1 MTGTTEGRV
10 NAIERLMLEA
20 VPGIGVDEARSLAL
34 EAAGGSHGLATL
46 QWHLQNHRNA
56 LGSGDSDAPR
66 VVLRLIKLLDH
77 TGYDNVVVP
86 ACADCGAVE
95 RALLTPVQGGRVCRR
110 CARLRAEACSRC
122 KRVAAVYRRVE
133 DGPICERCWRA
144 DPAATSTCALCG
156 HIGPVSGQHR
166 GSDGTSI
173 CKRCYQHSTLRC
185 VVCGERRIAAA
196 HLEEGPVC
204 PRCHNGSLGCCD
216 GCGEVRPIYTR
227 LGQQGRSL
235 CRDCA
240 RAGVFG
246 RCSGCGA
253 IGSVSRRRSRDRQ
266 PYCTECWSK
275 GTCSRCGRERK
286 IGAIWPIGAVC
297 ATCYAYTR
305 RHPARC
311 PACAVTQPLIGLD
324 DAGTRICGPCAGVDV
339 DYVCPGCGQAGHIAS
354 EGRCYACLAANRAHE
369 LLAGTDGNVRAE
381 LRPLLD
387 ALLGADSP
395 DAVWQWIG
403 EGTPA
408 AGVLAQLV
416 AAPGPLSH
424 DLLDDLP
431 QTLALHRMRQTLVHV
446 GVLPARA
453 DYLERLVPWLED
465 RLADQSAQRAQLV
478 RGYATWTVFR
488 RARQRSQTSG
498 RFTAGSADNART
510 KLRSTL
516 RLLAWIDEQGLEL
529 DKVDQGDLDRWLV
542 TQPRSTSGGAREFVG
557 WARRAHLV
565 GDIDIPKSRA
575 RSTLGPISED
585 DRWRHLKRCLS
596 DDSLPLDARVAGA
609 LVLLY
614 GIPVSR
620 ITALRADDVSRQGD
634 RTYLNLGTHPLL
646 LPPAVASL
654 LDRQA
659 SQAISVT
666 VLHRS
671 NPTGPAW
678 LFPGGFPG
686 RPAHDVLYRKLRQ
699 HIPHIRRSRSA
710 ALINLAGDL
719 PAPILA
725 DLLDLNINTA
735 VQWTQHACRDWS
747 HYLEARIGATTSTG
761 RDKPDVGTKGNQPG
775 NATP

>member
-1 MTGTTEGRV
+1 MTGTTNGRV
-10 NAIERLMLEA
+10 DAIERLMLEA
-20 VPGIGVDEARSLAL
+20 VPGIGVDEARSLAI

-86 ACADCGAVE
+86 ACVDCGAVE

-110 CARLRAEACSRC
+110 CARLRAEVCSRC

-144 DPAATSTCALCG
+144 DPAAISTCALCG

-324 DAGTRICGPCAGVDV
+324 DAGTRICGPCAGVAV

-381 LRPLLD
+381 LQPFLD

-408 AGVLAQLV
+408 AVVLAQLV

-478 RGYATWTVFR
+478 RAYATWTVFR

-510 KLRSTL
+510 KLRATL

-542 TQPRSTSGGAREFVG
+542 TQPRSTSGGPG
-557 WARRAHLV
+557 SSLV
-565 GDIDIPKSRA
+565 GRDEHTWWATSTFPNHEPAPRSAPSAKTTAGPTSNAASATAACRSMPESPEPWCFSTASPSAGSPPCEPTTSAAKAIEPTSISAPTHSYCRPPSPASSTAKPVKPSASR
-575 RSTLGPISED
+575 S
-585 DRWRHLKRCLS
+585 C
-596 DDSLPLDARVAGA
+596 
-609 LVLLY
+609 
-614 GIPVSR
+614 
-620 ITALRADDVSRQGD
+620 TAA
-634 RTYLNLGTHPLL
+634 T
-646 LPPAVASL
+646 PPAPPGCSPAGSLAGPRMMSSTASS
-654 LDRQA
+654 A
-659 SQAISVT
+659 STSLI
-666 VLHRS
+666 
-671 NPTGPAW
+671 
-678 LFPGGFPG
+678 
-686 RPAHDVLYRKLRQ
+686 
-699 HIPHIRRSRSA
+699 SA
-710 ALINLAGDL
+710 A
-719 PAPILA
+719 PAAP
-725 DLLDLNINTA
+725 
-735 VQWTQHACRDWS
+735 R
-747 HYLEARIGATTSTG
+747 
-761 RDKPDVGTKGNQPG
+761 
-775 NATP
+775 